1 MLQKPGEGK
10 TRRPSGYAGAAT
22 GADGKKATAITVG
35 DFTLL
40 VGKGKRAQR
49 KVRQRMQRL
58 QELAAAAE
66 ATPARQAGNDA
77 RDTANQGEQ
86 SEATAVGGAG
96 SASMDVE
103 PNLLQT
109 MADDDLELALKAI
122 GKAGLP
128 GREDYLAEQQRRK
141 EARLAAK
148 PTWVKVKAVEAKWKK
163 AQAKTIKAEA
173 TVKAATAAVEAA
185 KAALAKAEAAVH
197 EANRQLLEA
206 QSEEAM
212 AKAEVEGH
220 TEPPAAPQAS
230 TTGLP
235 GIRDLPAEY
244 KQKPEVAAKLQQLD
258 ALLHEV
264 LAGAKPAKAPET
276 AASDRGN
283 TREAAAAA
291 VPAAAPRCGE
301 ARRSMAEGSSRKRAL
316 SHPPLQRDS
325 LWEAARGDS
334 RSRSPLRESE
344 DNGPVRTHSSH
355 AGAGTGPG
363 PYARGAGE
371 GTQDS

>member
-1 MLQKPGEGK
+1 MACPSCGAPPDAATAKMLQKPGEGK
-10 TRRPSGYAGAAT
+10 TRRPSDYAGAAT

-220 TEPPAAPQAS
+220 TEPAAAPQAS

-235 GIRDLPAEY
+235 GIRGLPAEY
-244 KQKPEVAAKLQQLD
+244 KQKPEVAAKRARVD
-258 ALLHEV
+258 V
-264 LAGAKPAKAPET
+264 
-276 AASDRGN
+276 AASDVPMAIIDEEFVDDLAPERG
-283 TREAAAAA
+283 
-291 VPAAAPRCGE
+291 
-301 ARRSMAEGSSRKRAL
+301 
-316 SHPPLQRDS
+316 
-325 LWEAARGDS
+325 
-334 RSRSPLRESE
+334 SP
-344 DNGPVRTHSSH
+344 
-355 AGAGTGPG
+355 
-363 PYARGAGE
+363 
-371 GTQDS
+371 